1 LYKQEYSGIPEF
13 FLTTV
18 HGCSSVGRA
27 LVSKTRCREFES
39 LLPCENFRKIEM
51 KIKGYF
57 QESLTELLHKVT
69 WPTWSELQ
77 NSATLVMVATLIIAV
92 IVAAMDFSFSRIM
105 KLIYS
110 LLY

>member
-1 LYKQEYSGIPEF
+1 
-13 FLTTV
+13 
-18 HGCSSVGRA
+18 
-27 LVSKTRCREFES
+27 
-39 LLPCENFRKIEM
+39 M

-57 QESLTELLHKVT
+57 QESFTELVHKVT

-77 NSATLVMVATLIIAV
+77 NSATLVMVATLIIAL

-105 KLIYS
+105 EMIYN

>member
-1 LYKQEYSGIPEF
+1 LVEHWSPKPG
-13 FLTTV
+13 V
-18 HGCSSVGRA
+18 GSSSLSSRA
-27 LVSKTRCREFES
+27 IIIRS
-39 LLPCENFRKIEM
+39 EM

-57 QESLTELLHKVT
+57 QESFTELVHKVT

-105 KLIYS
+105 EMVYRW
-110 LLY
+110 LY

>member
-1 LYKQEYSGIPEF
+1 
-13 FLTTV
+13 
-18 HGCSSVGRA
+18 
-27 LVSKTRCREFES
+27 
-39 LLPCENFRKIEM
+39 M

-57 QESLTELLHKVT
+57 QESFTELVHKVT

-77 NSATLVMVATLIIAV
+77 NSATLVMVASLIIAL

-105 KLIYS
+105 ELIYS